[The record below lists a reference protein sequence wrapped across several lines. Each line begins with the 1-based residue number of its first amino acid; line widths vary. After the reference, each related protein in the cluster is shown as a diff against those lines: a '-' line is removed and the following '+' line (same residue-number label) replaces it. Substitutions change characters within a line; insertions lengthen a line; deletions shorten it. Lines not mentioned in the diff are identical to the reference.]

1 VVRSFAL
8 VLISLVMYLAEDI
21 GMQKLLPTPPAPNW
35 KLEWAQM
42 TPSGVWRVV
51 ALLFK
56 ANLWEVLAIIGVVQI
71 LLLPVIAASTRVR
84 TIAWIACAGVHLLI
98 SQWFNFFFV
107 YGKPNWM
114 DDLWGLSGE
123 SAWDGGFFG
132 VLGWA
137 VPMLLGTIVYD
148 IVASHTLSRATARIL
163 LYGALLMGAGYALNC
178 LATLY
183 DTDKGS
189 VAVIDNEVAASP
201 VIPPF
206 ANASGRSL
214 ESLVAT
220 PPFMEPPPIKI
231 RPHNYW
237 MMNKKVVS
245 LPFTLFS
252 SGFALA
258 LYALFIPL
266 CDIGRLQVGVFR
278 TLGQNP
284 LAAYVIHHAVE
295 GAVLSVVPE
304 DSPLWFGLAALAV
317 FFAISYLFVRY
328 LEKHGFYLRL

>member
-1 VVRSFAL
+1 
-8 VLISLVMYLAEDI
+8 M
-21 GMQKLLPTPPAPNW
+21 
-35 KLEWAQM
+35 
-42 TPSGVWRVV
+42 
-51 ALLFK
+51 K

-71 LLLPVIAASTRVR
+71 VLLPLIAASTLAR
-84 TIAWIACAGVHLLI
+84 TIAWIAFAAIHLVI

-114 DDLWGLSGE
+114 DDLLGLQRQ

-132 VLGWA
+132 VIGWA
-137 VPMLLGTIVYD
+137 IPMLLGTIVYD
-148 IVASHTLSRATARIL
+148 IMVSHTPARATARIL
-163 LYGALLMGAGYALNC
+163 LYGAALMGVGYALNC

-189 VAVIDNEVAASP
+189 VAVIEGSDVAASP

-206 ANASGRSL
+206 ANARGRSL
-214 ESLVAT
+214 ESLIAT
-220 PPFMEPPPIKI
+220 PPFVMPPPTKI

-245 LPFTLFS
+245 LPFSLFS
-252 SGFALA
+252 GGFALA

-266 CDIGRLQVGVFR
+266 CDLGRIELGLFR

-284 LAAYVIHHAVE
+284 LAAYMIHHMVE
-295 GAVLSVVPE
+295 GAVLSVVPK
-304 DSPLWFGLAALAV
+304 DAPLWYGLIGLTV
-317 FFAISYLFVRY
+317 FFLISYQFVRY
-328 LEKHGFYLRL
+328 LEKQGFYLRL